1 MWFLA
6 IGEIAVRL
14 TSREP
19 KCSARMMIKLMAK
32 NRRLSCLDQSMA
44 RSSRLLIYAPSVTMA
59 NRPPRSF
66 KTRSASNRMTSS
78 ITSFRKLDRPIVND
92 VPA

>member
-32 NRRLSCLDQSMA
+32 NRRLSCLDA
-44 RSSRLLIYAPSVTMA
+44 G
-59 NRPPRSF
+59 
-66 KTRSASNRMTSS
+66 
-78 ITSFRKLDRPIVND
+78 PIFG
-92 VPA
+92 A